1 MEFGDESRSADMS
14 SGTSP
19 ASAVAQTHVTSFQKE
34 PEGHGSGGRATTSS
48 RPTAG
53 LAPGNIATGAVLRG
67 VLATNNEDVHFSM
80 VPLSLE
86 DQLRIGTDINKPYR
100 ALL

>member
-1 MEFGDESRSADMS
+1 
-14 SGTSP
+14 
-19 ASAVAQTHVTSFQKE
+19 
-34 PEGHGSGGRATTSS
+34 
-48 RPTAG
+48 
-53 LAPGNIATGAVLRG
+53 VLRG